1 MGYDCSDA
9 NGGDYQSYQR
19 SGLLESIQCEKKVDL
34 DLAKRDVREHTNP
47 ERTDVLGS
55 SFGDIIAKVGI
66 TKLKAI
72 FHVSCAMKMP
82 GRKSATVRFEDCRE
96 GERERRFRYP
106 TVNGHQDVTIN
117 WGGGGEWRG
126 GWSSSRGPS
135 PSIRLSGHRRVTRDK
150 LDDGDSRTLL
160 YEPTHVQF

>member
-1 MGYDCSDA
+1 MAAVTPTAATIRAINAPAYSSPSNARRKLIGILQSVTFA
-9 NGGDYQSYQR
+9 STPTQNGPMYRAVAS
-19 SGLLESIQCEKKVDL
+19 
-34 DLAKRDVREHTNP
+34 
-47 ERTDVLGS
+47 
-55 SFGDIIAKVGI
+55 GDIIAKVGI
-66 TKLKAI
+66 TKLKVI

-117 WGGGGEWRG
+117 WGGGGGWGG
-126 GWSSSRGPS
+126 GWNSSRGPS